1 MVIEMSLDQKS
12 YQTTKNNNLEI
23 NETCNLIEPYDLP
36 ALIAHFSLMIC
47 GEKRKK
53 FFNTVVLKS

>member
-23 NETCNLIEPYDLP
+23 NETCNLIEPYGLP